1 VPDTELSLFPG
12 LPWRTRHAPA
22 EPASQRPPPP
32 GSLPGL
38 DGATTVCSHPTTAQV
53 SLSATCHPPH
63 SWRPLPLMA
72 DCPHCWQM
80 GPGGTGGRE
89 WQERQSWAEAS
100 LMCPPSWTQRQ
111 ASCVHHLKL
120 SPREKPLGAAG
131 TGNLPRESA
140 WPPHLL
146 TFPPEKREDSEGC
159 SWQPRTSLDPR
170 AGRLLTH
177 ADPRATQLLAR
188 SLRRQLSRFREVI
201 QEGRDD

>member
-1 VPDTELSLFPG
+1 MSLFPG

-177 ADPRATQLLAR
+177 ADPRATQLLAC

>member
-1 VPDTELSLFPG
+1 MSLFPG